1 MKFLSPEKLERL
13 CCLVYSDLLLNY
25 SLGQSLGIIA
35 NDMIRNVGK
44 KHFESFVSNI
54 DTFTVL
60 QDIISDEELSK
71 LILTDIYDVP
81 LFYRGKD
88 KTPGNRIVTF
98 ALNKRFAII
107 FRGTHG
113 DAEWADN
120 GARMYQTETG
130 ELRDCAAYVN
140 AIYSK
145 FVPDVIVTAGH
156 SGGGNKSMYCFLT
169 CKIGGKYT
177 VDDCFSLDG
186 QGFSTEF
193 MSKYEENIKERADD
207 IVGYAE
213 RRDFV
218 NCLGFYA
225 KNPPLYFSGTRGET
239 VLPKYP
245 FGSPL
250 PWFHLPDS
258 LRNDDNEIMTQ
269 ADKSYISEAINT
281 LVTFVLVSP
290 EYADKK
296 KFLCD
301 TLVTLMM
308 DYTKTDKLK
317 QADAIAIMFAAA
329 LEIASNHPEYQALIK
344 DVITNEK
351 RVVIATAIMLFGDI
365 VKWEESELLSHIKKS
380 FIKHKTES
388 FANGSDD
395 YYREITAALCESDNC
410 FEHIIKNVG

>member
-1 MKFLSPEKLERL
+1 MKFLTPEQLERL
-13 CCLVYSDLLLNY
+13 CSLVYSDELLNY
-25 SLGQSLGIIA
+25 SLGQSLKTIA
-35 NDMIRNVGK
+35 NDMIRGVK
-44 KHFESFVSNI
+44 KESHEAFISNT

-60 QDIISDEELSK
+60 QDIITDRLLSS
-71 LILTDIYDVP
+71 LYLVDIYDVP
-81 LFYRGKD
+81 LDYSGRD

-98 ALNKRFAII
+98 LCEKKIVI
-107 FRGTHG
+107 VFRGTHG
-113 DAEWADN
+113 DVEWADN
-120 GARMYQTETG
+120 GARMYQTETR
-130 ELRDCAAYVN
+130 ELLDCAGYVN
-140 AIYSK
+140 GIYVK
-145 FVPDVIVTAGH
+145 FVPDYIVTAGH

-177 VDDCFSLDG
+177 VDECFSLDG

-193 MSKYEENIKERADD
+193 MSKYAENINERAED

-225 KNPPLYFSGTRGET
+225 KNPPLYFSGARGEA

-258 LRNDDNEIMTQ
+258 LRNEDDEIINQ
-269 ADKSYISEAINT
+269 AEISYISEAINC
-281 LVTFVLVSP
+281 LVTFVLTSP

-308 DYTKTDKLK
+308 DETKKDMLR
-317 QADAIAIMFAAA
+317 QADAIAVMLAAA
-329 LEIASNHPEYQALIK
+329 LEIASEHPEYIALIK
-344 DVITNEK
+344 NVIIHEK
-351 RVVIATAIMLFGDI
+351 RVIIATAIMLFGDI
-365 VKWEESELLSHIKKS
+365 AKWEESKLLSNVKKC
-380 FIKHKTES
+380 FIKHKNKD
-388 FANGSDD
+388 FLRCSDD
-395 YYREITAALCESDNC
+395 CTREINDALCKSNVC
-410 FEHIIKNVG
+410 FEKFAANIG